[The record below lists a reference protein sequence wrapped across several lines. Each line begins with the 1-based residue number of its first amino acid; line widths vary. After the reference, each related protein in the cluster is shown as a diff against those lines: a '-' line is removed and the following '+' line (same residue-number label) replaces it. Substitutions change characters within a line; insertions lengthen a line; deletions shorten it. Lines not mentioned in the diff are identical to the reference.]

1 MTHTL
6 TETALRS
13 VRLFTLAILALCAA
27 LFAPAAQAKEPVLD
41 IQVITSDKGIT
52 AWLVEDH
59 SIPVISFQFAFQGAG
74 AALDPENKQGLA
86 QMASNTMDEGAGDLK
101 AQDFQRELRNLV
113 ISLGFTASRD
123 HFAGSLKTLSKNKER
138 AFELLKLAVN
148 EPRFDKDP
156 VERMSKANQSRIRS
170 SLSDPDWIAAR
181 LMNDVA
187 FAGHPYALNSGGTLS
202 TLNAIT
208 PADLKAFHK
217 ARLGRNNVMV
227 AVSGDITPEE
237 VRIRLDE
244 LFGDLPEAS
253 LTPPADL
260 TVQNSGKTFVYERDM
275 PQTLIEIMQPGID
288 THDPDYHAAQVMNF
302 ILGSSGFGSRLTTEI
317 REKRGLTYGIYS
329 TFYNLDHLFGFT
341 VSTSTKNENVPEMLS
356 LIQKEFQTMLSDNV
370 SKKELEDAKS
380 YLIGSLPL
388 SLTSTDKIA
397 GLLLSLQL
405 NGRLANYLELRENA
419 IESVSVKDVRRVA
432 ERILTPENFTT
443 VLVGKP
449 EGLDNATPIK
459 KIPNAE

>member
-317 REKRGLTYGIYS
+317 REK
-329 TFYNLDHLFGFT
+329 
-341 VSTSTKNENVPEMLS
+341 E
-356 LIQKEFQTMLSDNV
+356 
-370 SKKELEDAKS
+370 A
-380 YLIGSLPL
+380 
-388 SLTSTDKIA
+388 
-397 GLLLSLQL
+397 
-405 NGRLANYLELRENA
+405 
-419 IESVSVKDVRRVA
+419 
-432 ERILTPENFTT
+432 
-443 VLVGKP
+443 
-449 EGLDNATPIK
+449 
-459 KIPNAE
+459 